1 MALTDKLKAI
11 ADAIRGKTGETAEMT
26 LDEMA
31 TAIEGISVGAETKM
45 ATVTLT
51 NTTQT
56 STSITITTSLYC
68 KYWDGSAWVSK
79 NFSKSSPLTLE
90 VPVGTIL
97 SVVIS
102 GNSSASS
109 GFNTPQMSS
118 KVGVDTYTIN
128 SVTYNNS
135 SRFYKHYVY
144 GVVVLE
150 ETASVNFVFGT

>member
-11 ADAIRGKTGETAEMT
+11 ADAIRGRTGETAKMT

-31 TAIEGISVGAETKM
+31 AAIEPKM

-56 STSITITTSLYC
+56 STGITVSSSLYC
-68 KYWDGSAWVSK
+68 RYWDGSAWISK
-79 NFSKSSPLTLE
+79 SFSKSSPLTLE

-109 GFNTPQMSS
+109 GFYIPQMSS
-118 KVGVDTYTIN
+118 TVGVSANTIN

-135 SRFYKHYVY
+135 SRYYKYFVY
-144 GVVVLE
+144 DVVVLE

>member
-11 ADAIRGKTGETAEMT
+11 ANAIRGKTGETAEMT

-31 TAIEGISVGAETKM
+31 TAIEGISAGAETKM

-51 NTTQT
+51 NTAQAMTG
-56 STSITITTSLYC
+56 ITISSSLIC
-68 KYWDGSAWVSK
+68 KYWDGSAWASK
-79 NFSKSSPLTLE
+79 SFSKSSPFVLE

-102 GNSSASS
+102 GNSSTSS
-109 GFNTPQMSS
+109 SFGSPQISS
-118 KVGVDTYTIN
+118 KVGVDTNTIN
-128 SVTYNNS
+128 SATYNNS
-135 SRFYKHYVY
+135 SRYYTYYVY
-144 GVVVLE
+144 GIVVLE